1 MTRPLPP
8 ETRAKISESAKV
20 SQRQRFATPEGKAHQ
35 RRMAEAA
42 AFVKTAGWVTPDAFR
57 KWETKMRN
65 AGVPAADRIK
75 AMRDAL
81 KQEETGAKP

>member
-1 MTRPLPP
+1 M
-8 ETRAKISESAKV
+8 AN
-20 SQRQRFATPEGKAHQ
+20 TPEFEAGYRA
-35 RRMAEAA
+35 AIEAA
-42 AFVKTAGWVTPDAFR
+42 AFVKTAGWVTPNTFR

-65 AGVPAADRIK
+65 TGVPAADRIK